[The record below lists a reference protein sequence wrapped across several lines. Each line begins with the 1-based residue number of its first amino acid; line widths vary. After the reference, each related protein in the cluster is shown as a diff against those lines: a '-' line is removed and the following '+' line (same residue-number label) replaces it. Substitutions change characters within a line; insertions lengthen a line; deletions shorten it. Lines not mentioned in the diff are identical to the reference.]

1 MELPLQHF
9 ECIAELRPMTR
20 RRPRWVGINILAN
33 ALQEYREQLAWISHS
48 SDLLDEGVECLV
60 DDFCILCEGV
70 ERFAQIPGDLR
81 NLGACGGHAEN
92 RSGIHQC
99 SGKSYNWNLLVES
112 LSLCVAV

>member
-48 SDLLDEGVECLV
+48 S
-60 DDFCILCEGV
+60 
-70 ERFAQIPGDLR
+70 
-81 NLGACGGHAEN
+81 
-92 RSGIHQC
+92 GI
-99 SGKSYNWNLLVES
+99 
-112 LSLCVAV
+112 AR